1 MLIGSDAVLGPIASA
16 SLQVTNSGV
25 PFEQA
30 ICRQKLRPGSGFLSV
45 NVTTDGPTRVI
56 EITDIQDK
64 VRPCSCDKA
73 NLKIV
78 YIGSLARGC
87 KLFIILARLE

>member
-1 MLIGSDAVLGPIASA
+1 M
-16 SLQVTNSGV
+16 

-64 VRPCSCDKA
+64 V
-73 NLKIV
+73 NWLMV
-78 YIGSLARGC
+78 
-87 KLFIILARLE
+87 ILCEEQMVVMIEKH